1 MRLLVVPIYQN
12 KWAFHCSTTIRPTG
26 RLASWVDYATRKW
39 EALAE
44 AEPHTWRRRLY
55 ATGTGLMDKTDYHE
69 WFLKSVPSR
78 GDAGDL
84 QTMAVHYPPLLDGS
98 QVQAQLVH
106 MVKERKPYHRRYLTL
121 SCLWLPLSLSFGL
134 VPLIPN
140 IPLFYNLFRVYSHYK
155 AHQGAEHL
163 DWLLTNGHI
172 ELDAALPALASRA
185 DIFQATALAPLP
197 EVVIHDIAHE
207 LAWPGVA
214 TDLLRAHNQV
224 VSQFSDTKRPAASD
238 PLCTPAADGKPRAQ
252 PCSPDDAPNNPK
264 AKKHD

>member
-1 MRLLVVPIYQN
+1 MRLLVVPIYQSQ
-12 KWAFHCSTTIRPTG
+12 WAYHCSTTIRPTG
-26 RLASWVDYATRKW
+26 RLASWVAYATRKW

-44 AEPHTWRRRLY
+44 AKTRTWRRRLY
-55 ATGTGLMDKTDYHE
+55 ATGTGLMDKIDYHE

-84 QTMAVHYPPLLDGS
+84 QKMTVHYPPLLDGT
-98 QVQAQLVH
+98 QVQAQLVQ

-163 DWLLTNGHI
+163 DWLLANGQI

-185 DIFQATALAPLP
+185 DIFQATALTPLP
-197 EVVIHDIAHE
+197 EAVLHDIAHE
-207 LAWPGVA
+207 LAWSGVA
-214 TDLLRAHNQV
+214 TDLLRAHSQV
-224 VSQFSDTKRPAASD
+224 VSQLTDTNRPASPD
-238 PLCTPAADGKPRAQ
+238 HSSSPAADGRPHSQSSA
-252 PCSPDDAPNNPK
+252 DDRSK
-264 AKKHD
+264 DFKDKKQD